1 MPLAV
6 LLASLSLLPSEDFLV
21 SRPSTPTTLT
31 KDGTSTLL
39 LSNGLISRRFATA
52 PNFAT
57 VSLRSEVSF
66 DTGGVVEVIRGV
78 GPEARITLSCGVGHR
93 RGLLA
98 YAAGALE
105 GRTDPNVT
113 GSSHGSA
120 GIAIGGLRGQ
130 QRYAIYEE
138 GQWNW
143 TAGLDDFAYVSHE
156 TAQPKAAWAWTPGQR
171 HSSMAAWPPLGL
183 QLRVL
188 FAPPKGRCGCYCDV
202 RVTVVYEMHDGL
214 PTMSKWVEVS
224 NGGGEQLLVESLVTE
239 ELHVAEDAKARL
251 HVETDYMPR
260 KTSWQYADGGPASD
274 PGVGQYA
281 GYRMNYP
288 TWWTDPDYEDDVHD
302 QSLHADRA
310 RNALLLQLQYP
321 LGPWQLLPPL
331 GEPYKF
337 MTMYL
342 TICDTTETE
351 RKWLTRRRV
360 VRTLFPQVTESL
372 LYFYSTNATSAGV
385 RRVAAQAAAVG
396 FEAMLLSFG
405 SGFDPSSTNQTYIAR
420 VAADTAYAKSLGIE
434 MGGYTL
440 MQNPKNLTGEDTCH
454 SPDARAGPVATHIAD
469 FSTAFHRRYR
479 DNIVDFLRRT
489 GMSMLET
496 DGPYEG
502 ATCAV
507 TGASGFLHA
516 NNSQLTQYTANVAFY
531 RQLKRELN
539 TFLTVPDPYW
549 NSGGTNREPAG
560 YTDAWN
566 RQIPQTERGT
576 LEYLQTAR
584 MYLYDSTL
592 FKPTTEGWLGFEM
605 SRTPPPLDQH
615 LSTLEEALASLLGQ
629 GNVPTYRGPE
639 MYDDDSPQA
648 KRLWTLWV
656 AHYKSYRSILSS
668 DVIHISRPTG
678 RGIEAAL
685 HVNASVGAAGE
696 PIAFLNLFNPTA
708 APRVATL
715 RLPLYYAAALPASRL
730 DVRWGGSL
738 LDPAK
743 WPVPPPS
750 SAIVLADYSVPIEVT
765 LAPHSFLWAALSN
778 QGAGGK

>member
-1 MPLAV
+1 MCEP
-6 LLASLSLLPSEDFLV
+6 
-21 SRPSTPTTLT
+21 
-31 KDGTSTLL
+31 
-39 LSNGLISRRFATA
+39 
-52 PNFAT
+52 
-57 VSLRSEVSF
+57 
-66 DTGGVVEVIRGV
+66 
-78 GPEARITLSCGVGHR
+78 R
-93 RGLLA
+93 RG
-98 YAAGALE
+98 
-105 GRTDPNVT
+105 
-113 GSSHGSA
+113 
-120 GIAIGGLRGQ
+120 Q
-130 QRYAIYEE
+130 
-138 GQWNW
+138 
-143 TAGLDDFAYVSHE
+143 
-156 TAQPKAAWAWTPGQR
+156 AWTPGQR

-202 RVTVVYEMHDGL
+202 RVTVVYELHDGL
-214 PTMSKWVEVS
+214 PTMSKWVEVR
-224 NGGGEQLLVESLVTE
+224 NGGVEQVLVETLVTE

-260 KTSWQYADGGPASD
+260 KTSWEYADGGPASD
-274 PGVGQYA
+274 PGVGPYA
-281 GYRMNYP
+281 GDRMNYP
-288 TWWTDPDYEDDVHD
+288 TWWIDPDYEDDEHD

-321 LGPWQLLPPL
+321 LGPWQRL
-331 GEPYKF
+331 GPQGGAYKF
-337 MTMYL
+337 MTIYL

-351 RKWLTRRRV
+351 RQWLTRRRV

-420 VAADTAYAKSLGIE
+420 VAADTAYAKALGIE

-440 MQNPKNLTGEDTCH
+440 MQNPPHLTGNDTCH
-454 SPDARAGPVATHIAD
+454 SPDARAGPVPVGASTIAD
-469 FSTAFHRRYR
+469 FSTAFHQRYR
-479 DNIVDFLRRT
+479 DNIVSFLKRT

-507 TGASGFLHA
+507 TNASGYIHA
-516 NNSQLTQYTANVAFY
+516 NNSQLTQYAATVAFY
-531 RQLKRELN
+531 RQLKREFN

-566 RQIPQTERGT
+566 LKIPQTEQGT
-576 LEYLQTAR
+576 IEYIQTAR

-592 FKPTTEGWLGFEM
+592 YKPTTEGWLGFEM
-605 SRTPPPLDQH
+605 SRTPAPLDHH
-615 LSTLEEALASLLGQ
+615 LTTLENALASLLGQ
-629 GNVPTYRGPE
+629 GNAPTYRGPE
-639 MYDDDSPQA
+639 MFDDASPQA

-656 AHYKSYRSILSS
+656 AHYKRYRPILSS

-685 HVNASVGAAGE
+685 HVNASAGAAGE

-708 APRVATL
+708 AALVATL

-730 DVRWGGSL
+730 VRRKFKEL
-738 LDPAK
+738 
-743 WPVPPPS
+743 VRVRVS
-750 SAIVLADYSVPIEVT
+750 SS
-765 LAPHSFLWAALSN
+765 
-778 QGAGGK
+778 